1 MSMSLPIEQA
11 CCRQPL
17 RLRVFANFWLVCALA
32 ALMGNAEVVG
42 GAENW
47 PEFRG
52 PTGDGHSDATGLPV
66 RWSETENVR
75 WKVAIHDKG
84 WSSPVIWGDQVWFT
98 TATADGKQ
106 MFAMCV
112 DRTSGKI
119 LHDIKLFDIAKPGFC
134 PPFNSYASPTPVIE
148 AGRVYIHF
156 GSYGTACLDTATGQT
171 IWCRRDLPC
180 DHWRAPGSSPILYD
194 DKLFINYDGYDL
206 QSVVALDKTTGRTV
220 WKQARDIDYGTDN
233 GDLKKAFCT
242 PSVVN
247 VNGKAELISPS
258 AVATIAYD
266 PSTGKELWKV
276 YHGGMNAA
284 ARPLLGQGL
293 VFVTTGDG
301 GKFRLLA
308 VRPDGSGDLTK
319 TNIVWTQNRSVPSRS
334 SLLLAGDLRYMVNE
348 TGVASCLEAR
358 NGHTVWQKRLGGE
371 YSASPLYADGRL
383 YFFDQLGSSHV
394 LEPGRTDHVLA
405 VNKLDSGCMASVAVA
420 GHELYVRTKTHLYR
434 IENLLG
440 H

>member
-1 MSMSLPIEQA
+1 MSPSKERPRSRKSSRLCVSA
-11 CCRQPL
+11 CS
-17 RLRVFANFWLVCALA
+17 WLACALA
-32 ALMGNAEVVG
+32 CLLANSNLASA
-42 GAENW
+42 AENW

-52 PTGDGHSDATGLPV
+52 PTGDGHSDATGLPI

-75 WKVAIHDKG
+75 WRVAIHDKG
-84 WSSPVIWGDQVWFT
+84 WSSPVIWDNQIWFT

-106 MFAMCV
+106 LFAMCV
-112 DRTSGKI
+112 DRTRGKI

-156 GSYGTACLDTATGQT
+156 GSYGTSCLDTASGQT
-171 IWCRRDLPC
+171 IWCRRDLTC
-180 DHWRAPGSSPILYD
+180 DHWRAPGSSPILYG
-194 DKLFINYDGYDL
+194 DKLFINFDGYD
-206 QSVVALDKTTGRTV
+206 QQYVVALDKTTGRTV

-242 PSVVN
+242 PSVVQ

-266 PSTGKELWKV
+266 PTTGNEIWKV

-293 VFVTTGDG
+293 VFITTGDG

-308 VRPDGSGDLTK
+308 VRPDGTGDVTK
-319 TNIVWTQNRSVPSRS
+319 SNIAWTQNRGIPSRS
-334 SLLLAGDLRYMVNE
+334 SMLLVGDLLYLVNE
-348 TGVASCLEAR
+348 TGVATCFQATS
-358 NGHTVWQKRLGGE
+358 GQTVWQKRLGGE
-371 YSASPLYADGRL
+371 YSASPIYVDGRL
-383 YFFDQLGSSHV
+383 YFFDQRGTTHV
-394 LEPGRTDHVLA
+394 LEPGPMENVLA
-405 VNKLDSGCMASVAVA
+405 VNKLDDGCMASVAVA

-434 IENLLG
+434 IENLQN